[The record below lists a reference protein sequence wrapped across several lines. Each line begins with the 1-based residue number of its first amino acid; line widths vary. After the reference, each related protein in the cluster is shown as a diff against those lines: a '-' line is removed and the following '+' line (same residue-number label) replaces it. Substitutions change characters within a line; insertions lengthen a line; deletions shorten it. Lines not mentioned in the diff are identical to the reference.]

1 MGTSRIISRR
11 GIARRRAGAPR
22 RRAGVLATAAAL
34 VAPVL
39 AAATQDATS
48 PSAPALPSYGGLLLR
63 FRAVKA
69 AMRLDGMTVTMESI
83 RVWRAEL
90 GL

>member
-1 MGTSRIISRR
+1 MNPDGDT
-11 GIARRRAGAPR
+11 
-22 RRAGVLATAAAL
+22 AT
-34 VAPVL
+34 
-39 AAATQDATS
+39 
-48 PSAPALPSYGGLLLR
+48 YGGLLLR